1 MNSAD
6 RSSPL
11 PFVFLFLLLS
21 SARSTSHEA
30 ATKLHGNYKGC
41 FSKVY
46 SFGGSETDTG
56 NAHFLG
62 ILPDDTSARGVGNS
76 TSRLSNGRLVVD
88 FLCEALS
95 LPLLSPYKR
104 PSADTSHGLNF
115 AVAGSTPLSAG
126 FLMKTGCKGNNASSR
141 SCKADM
147 EKSLFWIGDTGVS
160 DYINALRSSIPLR
173 DLADTSVR
181 SVCKL
186 LKTLL
191 DNGAKHIV
199 VQGLPPVGCF
209 PVYTSSNPQQRHDHM
224 GCVATANIGISNHNQ
239 ILQHKLKRLHKL
251 YPNSSI
257 LYADYWNAYLTILTN
272 PKKHH
277 IEETFKPCCSCEG
290 QFTFGST
297 CTSICKNPQNFISW
311 DGVHLTEAMNKNL
324 ADLFL
329 NQGFCRPS
337 FNELIRSKRIM

>member
-11 PFVFLFLLLS
+11 PFVFLFLLLLS

-46 SFGGSETDTG
+46 AFGGSETDTG

-62 ILPDDTSARGVGNS
+62 ILPNDTSARGVGNS
-76 TSRLSNGRLVVD
+76 TSRLSDGRLVVD

-126 FLMKTGCKGNNASSR
+126 FLVSHNVSDFQTQIEWFEKYLMKTGCKGNDARSR
-141 SCKADM
+141 SCKVDM

-160 DYINALRSSIPLR
+160 NYINALRSSIPLR
-173 DLADTSVR
+173 DLADTSAR

-186 LKTLL
+186 LK
-191 DNGAKHIV
+191 V
-199 VQGLPPVGCF
+199 C
-209 PVYTSSNPQQRHDHM
+209 
-224 GCVATANIGISNHNQ
+224 
-239 ILQHKLKRLHKL
+239 KLR
-251 YPNSSI
+251 
-257 LYADYWNAYLTILTN
+257 
-272 PKKHH
+272 
-277 IEETFKPCCSCEG
+277 
-290 QFTFGST
+290 
-297 CTSICKNPQNFISW
+297 
-311 DGVHLTEAMNKNL
+311 
-324 ADLFL
+324 
-329 NQGFCRPS
+329 
-337 FNELIRSKRIM
+337 